1 MLYRISN
8 VDTPNTFKTLKTQK
22 GEYVLKGKDMVMP
35 DDSFTMRNLKL
46 YKKVQVD
53 GLDTFRLVGKK
64 YEYKEHVYE
73 SDSIF
78 NDPVQ
83 EVKKELYDISTGELK
98 EQSYIRARLKKNDR
112 CIIMNSDVLKMSE
125 PINCSSGRSA
135 TTSTFE
141 LTLGKEFSPMVKRIL
156 KLITKSMK

>member
-1 MLYRISN
+1 MLHRISN

-22 GEYVLKGKDMVMP
+22 GEYVLKGKDIVMP

-98 EQSYIRARLKKNDR
+98 EQSYINTRLKKNDR
-112 CIIMNSDVLKMSE
+112 YIIMNSDVLKMSG
-125 PINCSSGRSA
+125 PINCSSGRFA
-135 TTSTFE
+135 TTSTVE
-141 LTLGKEFSPMVKRIL
+141 LTLGKEFSPMAKRIL